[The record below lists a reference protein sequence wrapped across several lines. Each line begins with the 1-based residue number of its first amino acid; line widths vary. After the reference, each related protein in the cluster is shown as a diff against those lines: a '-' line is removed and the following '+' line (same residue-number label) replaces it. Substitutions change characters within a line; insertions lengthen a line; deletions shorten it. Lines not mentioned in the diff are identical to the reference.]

1 MSCSLQDCTR
11 LGFVVG
17 FFLSKKDF
25 SVFVRYVFL
34 DQFATWVVNIVATS
48 CHPAL
53 FMWYLDVFGWT
64 MFRMTATMMNE

>member
-1 MSCSLQDCTR
+1 
-11 LGFVVG
+11 VVG

-53 FMWYLDVFGWT
+53 FMWYLAGPCSG
-64 MFRMTATMMNE
+64 